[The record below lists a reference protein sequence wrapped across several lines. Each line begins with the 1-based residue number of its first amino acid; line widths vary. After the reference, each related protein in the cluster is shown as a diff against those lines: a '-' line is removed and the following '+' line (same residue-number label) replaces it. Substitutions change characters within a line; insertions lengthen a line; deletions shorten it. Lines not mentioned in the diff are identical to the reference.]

1 MWWNTY
7 LYKFRDNT
15 SEAASTDTLIV
26 PVQTRRETSL
36 LLLHVKGAADLNQL
50 LKNQLC
56 FINMGIS
63 NFPPHLILLVFPLI
77 LIIDTTK
84 AVAIHHERTLGN
96 SS

>member
-1 MWWNTY
+1 
-7 LYKFRDNT
+7 L
-15 SEAASTDTLIV
+15 E
-26 PVQTRRETSL
+26 
-36 LLLHVKGAADLNQL
+36 
-50 LKNQLC
+50 NQLC

-96 SS
+96 FS